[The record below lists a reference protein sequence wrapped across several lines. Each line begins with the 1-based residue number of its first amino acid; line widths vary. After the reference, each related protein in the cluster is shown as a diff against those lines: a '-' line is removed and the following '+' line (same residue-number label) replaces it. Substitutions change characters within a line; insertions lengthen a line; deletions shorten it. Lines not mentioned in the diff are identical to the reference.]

1 MFFHKCILST
11 QLYGLIRGVLYNI
24 DRKDKNN
31 QQILLTDKILYTF
44 TSGIIFPVLIVP
56 CIYYDCRNIE
66 LFIKNKK
73 NEMCQDCITSTIFD
87 IRHERKK
94 YYIISQ

>member
-1 MFFHKCILST
+1 MFYHKLVLST
-11 QLYGLIRGVLYNI
+11 QLYGLTRGILYNI

-44 TSGIIFPVLIVP
+44 ISGFSVFPVLIFP

-66 LFIKNKK
+66 LFIKNRKS
-73 NEMCQDCITSTIFD
+73 EMHEDIITSFLL
-87 IRHERKK
+87 
-94 YYIISQ
+94 